1 MPLENFLRVKVEMS
15 TSKTTRTVI
24 RTDTTTATTTEV
36 SPDGGG
42 GGLVDTGRQAL
53 GQIRAVTLPSI
64 INEIALDCCRRSGEV
79 ETSVNLN
86 VTVSWS
92 SEGVQLVSIS

>member
-24 RTDTTTATTTEV
+24 RTDTTTATITEV

-53 GQIRAVTLPSI
+53 GQISAVTLPSI
-64 INEIALDCCRRSGEV
+64 INEIALDDCRSSGTV
-79 ETSVNLN
+79 DTSVN
-86 VTVSWS
+86 
-92 SEGVQLVSIS
+92 